1 MDCMALSKWIRWL
14 YFHGLG
20 GSATMEYSMDFT
32 MNNKIFNLVAVLN
45 EIFREIDIDFDDHIE
60 VMNSIGF
67 LHLFDDLQDYRQPG
81 KIQYKLSDIL
91 LLCFLSIIYEG
102 KTTCLGIYDHI
113 LVYKSRYEKYGLI
126 KDGQIP
132 SHDTIR
138 RTLMCIDPVEFEEIT
153 IGRIHE
159 FLQELRKC
167 AQGTMYCHQSVD
179 GKEARGSGR
188 SEDTKNPQRNI
199 NVLNV
204 YSNSD
209 CLCIHSKPVETKTN
223 EIPVAQEILR
233 MMELKKTVI
242 TFDALH
248 TQRETCNIIASKK
261 GIYVAPVKDNQSGLR
276 EEILEK
282 FKKYEQTPKK
292 KITTLDTEKRN
303 FRFISLP
310 SNYDDCG
317 FTGMKTLVE
326 MVSHTRKK
334 AITMYFISNT
344 KDTELI
350 AEAIERRWEIEN
362 NFHKEKDIYLNEDDI
377 HFTNKTSINNIVI
390 LNNLALALA
399 KIYGS
404 ISTNEM
410 RVAKKE
416 FKAFPVECISK
427 VQLIMKDTE
436 IIKQIKS
443 NLRRKKR

>member
-1 MDCMALSKWIRWL
+1 
-14 YFHGLG
+14 
-20 GSATMEYSMDFT
+20 MDFT
-32 MNNKIFNLVAVLN
+32 MKNKIFNLVAVLN
-45 EIFREIDIDFDDHIE
+45 EILREIDINFDDHIE

-276 EEILEK
+276 EEILAR
-282 FKKYEQTPKK
+282 FRKYEQTPKK

-317 FTGMKTLVE
+317 FTGMKTFVE

>member
-1 MDCMALSKWIRWL
+1 
-14 YFHGLG
+14 
-20 GSATMEYSMDFT
+20 MDFT

-45 EIFREIDIDFDDHIE
+45 EIFREIDINFDDYIE

-276 EEILEK
+276 EEILAR
-282 FKKYEQTPKK
+282 FRKYEQTPKK

-317 FTGMKTLVE
+317 FTGMKTFVE

>member
-1 MDCMALSKWIRWL
+1 
-14 YFHGLG
+14 
-20 GSATMEYSMDFT
+20 MDFT

-45 EIFREIDIDFDDHIE
+45 EILREIDINFDDHIE

-67 LHLFDDLQDYRQPG
+67 LHLFDDLKDYRQPG

-261 GIYVAPVKDNQSGLR
+261 GIYVAHVKDNQSGLR

-317 FTGMKTLVE
+317 FTGMKTFVE

>member
-1 MDCMALSKWIRWL
+1 
-14 YFHGLG
+14 
-20 GSATMEYSMDFT
+20 MDFT

-45 EIFREIDIDFDDHIE
+45 ETFREIDIDFDDHIE

-67 LHLFDDLQDYRQPG
+67 LHLFDDLKDYRQPG

-276 EEILEK
+276 EEILAR

-310 SNYDDCG
+310 SNYDNCG
-317 FTGMKTLVE
+317 FTGMKTFVE

>member
-1 MDCMALSKWIRWL
+1 MILSK
-14 YFHGLG
+14 G
-20 GSATMEYSMDFT
+20 MDFA
-32 MNNKIFNLVAVLN
+32 MNNKIFNLVSVLN
-45 EIFREIDIDFDDHIE
+45 ETFKEIDIDFDDHIE

-67 LHLFDDLQDYRQPG
+67 LHLFDDLKDYRQPG

-248 TQRETCNIIASKK
+248 TQKVTCNIIASKK

-317 FTGMKTLVE
+317 FTGMKTFVE

-350 AEAIERRWEIEN
+350 AEAIERRWEKEN
-362 NFHKEKDIYLNEDDI
+362 NFHKEKDTYLNEDDI

-416 FKAFPVECISK
+416 FKAFPAECISK

-436 IIKQIKS
+436 IIKQVKS
-443 NLRRKKR
+443 NLRKKKR

>member
-1 MDCMALSKWIRWL
+1 
-14 YFHGLG
+14 
-20 GSATMEYSMDFT
+20 MDFT
-32 MNNKIFNLVAVLN
+32 MNNKIFNIVAVLN
-45 EIFREIDIDFDDHIE
+45 ETFKEIDIDFDDHIE

-67 LHLFDDLQDYRQPG
+67 LHLFDDLKDYRQPG

-113 LVYKSRYEKYGLI
+113 LVYKNRYEKYGLI

-153 IGRIHE
+153 IGRIYE
-159 FLQELRKC
+159 FLQDLRKC

-199 NVLNV
+199 NVLNI

-209 CLCIHSKPVETKTN
+209 RLCIHSKPVETKTN
-223 EIPVAQEILR
+223 EIPVAQDILR
-233 MMELKKTVI
+233 MMDLKKTVI

-248 TQRETCNIIASKK
+248 TQKVTCNIIASKK

-282 FKKYEQTPKK
+282 FKKYEQNPKK

-317 FTGMKTLVE
+317 FTGMKTFVE

-344 KDTELI
+344 KDSELI
-350 AEAIERRWEIEN
+350 AEAIERRWKIEN
-362 NFHKEKDIYLNEDDI
+362 NFHKEKDTYLNEDDI

-416 FKAFPVECISK
+416 FKAFPAECISK

-436 IIKQIKS
+436 IIKQVKS
-443 NLRRKKR
+443 NLRKKKR

>member
-1 MDCMALSKWIRWL
+1 
-14 YFHGLG
+14 
-20 GSATMEYSMDFT
+20 MDFT

-67 LHLFDDLQDYRQPG
+67 LHLFDDLKDYRQPG

-276 EEILEK
+276 EEILAR

-310 SNYDDCG
+310 SNYDNCG
-317 FTGMKTLVE
+317 FTGMKTFVE
-326 MVSHTRKK
+326 MVSHIRKK

>member
-1 MDCMALSKWIRWL
+1 
-14 YFHGLG
+14 
-20 GSATMEYSMDFT
+20 MDFT
-32 MNNKIFNLVAVLN
+32 MNNKIFNIVAVLN
-45 EIFREIDIDFDDHIE
+45 ETFKEIDIDFDDHIE

-67 LHLFDDLQDYRQPG
+67 LHLFDDLKDYRQPG

-113 LVYKSRYEKYGLI
+113 LVYKNRYEKYGLI

-153 IGRIHE
+153 IGRIYE
-159 FLQELRKC
+159 FLQDLRKC

-209 CLCIHSKPVETKTN
+209 RLCIHSKPVETKTN
-223 EIPVAQEILR
+223 EIPVAQDILR
-233 MMELKKTVI
+233 MMDLKKTVI

-248 TQRETCNIIASKK
+248 TQKVTCNIIASKK
-261 GIYVAPVKDNQSGLR
+261 GIYVAPVKENQSGLR

-282 FKKYEQTPKK
+282 FKKYEQNPKK

-317 FTGMKTLVE
+317 FTGMKTFVE

-344 KDTELI
+344 KDSELI

-362 NFHKEKDIYLNEDDI
+362 NFHKEKDNYLNEDDI

-416 FKAFPVECISK
+416 FKAFPAECISK

-436 IIKQIKS
+436 IIKQVKS
-443 NLRRKKR
+443 NLRKKKR

>member
-1 MDCMALSKWIRWL
+1 MSLRITSIIQL
-14 YFHGLG
+14 YLKRLLISLKG
-20 GSATMEYSMDFT
+20 MDFT

-45 EIFREIDIDFDDHIE
+45 EIFREIDINFDDHIE

-276 EEILEK
+276 EEILAR
-282 FKKYEQTPKK
+282 FRKYEQTPKK

-317 FTGMKTLVE
+317 FTGMKTFVE

>member
-1 MDCMALSKWIRWL
+1 
-14 YFHGLG
+14 
-20 GSATMEYSMDFT
+20 

-45 EIFREIDIDFDDHIE
+45 EIFREIDINFDDHIE

-209 CLCIHSKPVETKTN
+209 CLCIHSKPVETKTK

-276 EEILEK
+276 EEILAR
-282 FKKYEQTPKK
+282 FRKYEQTPKK

-317 FTGMKTLVE
+317 FTGMKTFVE

-390 LNNLALALA
+390 LNNLALALS

>member
-1 MDCMALSKWIRWL
+1 
-14 YFHGLG
+14 
-20 GSATMEYSMDFT
+20 MDFT

-45 EIFREIDIDFDDHIE
+45 ETFREIDIDFDDHIE

-67 LHLFDDLQDYRQPG
+67 LHLFDDLKDYRQPG

-276 EEILEK
+276 EEILAR

-310 SNYDDCG
+310 SNYDNCG
-317 FTGMKTLVE
+317 FTGMKTFVE
-326 MVSHTRKK
+326 MVSHIRKK

>member
-1 MDCMALSKWIRWL
+1 
-14 YFHGLG
+14 
-20 GSATMEYSMDFT
+20 MDFT

-67 LHLFDDLQDYRQPG
+67 LHLFDDLQDYRQLG

-209 CLCIHSKPVETKTN
+209 CLCIHSKPAETKTN

-317 FTGMKTLVE
+317 FTGMKTFVE

>member
-1 MDCMALSKWIRWL
+1 
-14 YFHGLG
+14 
-20 GSATMEYSMDFT
+20 MDFT

-276 EEILEK
+276 EEILAR
-282 FKKYEQTPKK
+282 FRKYEQTPKK

-317 FTGMKTLVE
+317 FTGMKTFVE

-350 AEAIERRWEIEN
+350 AEAIERRWEIEK

>member
-1 MDCMALSKWIRWL
+1 
-14 YFHGLG
+14 
-20 GSATMEYSMDFT
+20 MDFT

-233 MMELKKTVI
+233 MMELRKTVI

-248 TQRETCNIIASKK
+248 TQREICNIIASKK

-276 EEILEK
+276 EEILAR

-310 SNYDDCG
+310 SNYDNCG
-317 FTGMKTLVE
+317 FTGMKTFVE
-326 MVSHTRKK
+326 MVSHIRKK

>member
-1 MDCMALSKWIRWL
+1 
-14 YFHGLG
+14 
-20 GSATMEYSMDFT
+20 MDFT
-32 MNNKIFNLVAVLN
+32 MNNKIFNIVAVLN
-45 EIFREIDIDFDDHIE
+45 ETFKEIDIDFDDHIE

-67 LHLFDDLQDYRQPG
+67 LHLFDDLKDYRQPG

-113 LVYKSRYEKYGLI
+113 LVYKNRYEKYGLI

-153 IGRIHE
+153 IGRIYE
-159 FLQELRKC
+159 FLQDLRKC

-209 CLCIHSKPVETKTN
+209 RLCIHSKPVETKTN
-223 EIPVAQEILR
+223 EIPVAQDILR
-233 MMELKKTVI
+233 MMDLKKTVI

-248 TQRETCNIIASKK
+248 TQKVTCNIIASKK

-282 FKKYEQTPKK
+282 FKKYEQNPKK

-317 FTGMKTLVE
+317 FTGMKTFVE

-344 KDTELI
+344 KDSELI

-416 FKAFPVECISK
+416 FKAFPAECISK

-436 IIKQIKS
+436 IIKQVKS
-443 NLRRKKR
+443 NLRKKKR

>member
-1 MDCMALSKWIRWL
+1 
-14 YFHGLG
+14 
-20 GSATMEYSMDFT
+20 MDFT

-45 EIFREIDIDFDDHIE
+45 ETFKEIDIDFDDHIE

-67 LHLFDDLQDYRQPG
+67 LHLFDDLKDYRQPG

-276 EEILEK
+276 EEILAR
-282 FKKYEQTPKK
+282 FRKYEQTPKK

-317 FTGMKTLVE
+317 FTGMKTFVE

-416 FKAFPVECISK
+416 FKAFPAECISK

-436 IIKQIKS
+436 IIKQVKS
-443 NLRRKKR
+443 NLRKKKR

>member
-1 MDCMALSKWIRWL
+1 
-14 YFHGLG
+14 
-20 GSATMEYSMDFT
+20 MDFT

-317 FTGMKTLVE
+317 FTGMKTFVE

-377 HFTNKTSINNIVI
+377 HFTNKTSINNIVF

>member
-1 MDCMALSKWIRWL
+1 
-14 YFHGLG
+14 
-20 GSATMEYSMDFT
+20 MDFT
-32 MNNKIFNLVAVLN
+32 MNNKIFNIVAVLN
-45 EIFREIDIDFDDHIE
+45 ETFKEIDIDFDDHIE

-67 LHLFDDLQDYRQPG
+67 LHLFDDLKDYRQPG

-276 EEILEK
+276 EEILAR
-282 FKKYEQTPKK
+282 FRKYEQTPKK

-317 FTGMKTLVE
+317 FTGMKTFVE

>member
-1 MDCMALSKWIRWL
+1 
-14 YFHGLG
+14 
-20 GSATMEYSMDFT
+20 MDFT

-45 EIFREIDIDFDDHIE
+45 ETFREIDIDFDDHIE

-276 EEILEK
+276 EEILAR

-310 SNYDDCG
+310 SNYDNCG
-317 FTGMKTLVE
+317 FTGMKTFVE
-326 MVSHTRKK
+326 MVSHIRKK

>member
-1 MDCMALSKWIRWL
+1 
-14 YFHGLG
+14 
-20 GSATMEYSMDFT
+20 MDFT

-223 EIPVAQEILR
+223 EIPVAQETLR

-317 FTGMKTLVE
+317 FTGMETFVE

>member
-1 MDCMALSKWIRWL
+1 
-14 YFHGLG
+14 
-20 GSATMEYSMDFT
+20 
-32 MNNKIFNLVAVLN
+32 
-45 EIFREIDIDFDDHIE
+45 
-60 VMNSIGF
+60 
-67 LHLFDDLQDYRQPG
+67 
-81 KIQYKLSDIL
+81 
-91 LLCFLSIIYEG
+91 
-102 KTTCLGIYDHI
+102 
-113 LVYKSRYEKYGLI
+113 
-126 KDGQIP
+126 
-132 SHDTIR
+132 
-138 RTLMCIDPVEFEEIT
+138 
-153 IGRIHE
+153 
-159 FLQELRKC
+159 
-167 AQGTMYCHQSVD
+167 MYCHQSVD

-282 FKKYEQTPKK
+282 FKKYEKTPKK

-317 FTGMKTLVE
+317 FTGMKTFVE

-334 AITMYFISNT
+334 SF
-344 KDTELI
+344 
-350 AEAIERRWEIEN
+350 
-362 NFHKEKDIYLNEDDI
+362 
-377 HFTNKTSINNIVI
+377 
-390 LNNLALALA
+390 
-399 KIYGS
+399 
-404 ISTNEM
+404 
-410 RVAKKE
+410 KE
-416 FKAFPVECISK
+416 FYADEVMQQKLEF
-427 VQLIMKDTE
+427 KD
-436 IIKQIKS
+436 
-443 NLRRKKR
+443 

>member
-1 MDCMALSKWIRWL
+1 
-14 YFHGLG
+14 
-20 GSATMEYSMDFT
+20 MDFT

-248 TQRETCNIIASKK
+248 TQREICNIIASKK

-276 EEILEK
+276 EEILAR

-310 SNYDDCG
+310 SNYDNCG
-317 FTGMKTLVE
+317 FTGMKTFVE
-326 MVSHTRKK
+326 MVSHIRKK

-350 AEAIERRWEIEN
+350 AEAIERRWKKI
-362 NFHKEKDIYLNEDDI
+362 
-377 HFTNKTSINNIVI
+377 FT
-390 LNNLALALA
+390 
-399 KIYGS
+399 
-404 ISTNEM
+404 
-410 RVAKKE
+410 
-416 FKAFPVECISK
+416 
-427 VQLIMKDTE
+427 
-436 IIKQIKS
+436 
-443 NLRRKKR
+443 

>member
-1 MDCMALSKWIRWL
+1 
-14 YFHGLG
+14 
-20 GSATMEYSMDFT
+20 MDFT
-32 MNNKIFNLVAVLN
+32 MNNKIFNIVAVLN
-45 EIFREIDIDFDDHIE
+45 ETFKEIDIDFDDHIE

-67 LHLFDDLQDYRQPG
+67 LHLFDDLKDYRQPG

-153 IGRIHE
+153 IGRIYE
-159 FLQELRKC
+159 FLQDLRKC

-276 EEILEK
+276 EEILAR

-317 FTGMKTLVE
+317 FTGMKTFVE